1 MTNISKR
8 IELTARGSGNSYF
21 FAIINRNR
29 IIGYLK
35 GLREV
40 NFWLPKNDGTPL
52 VLKSILNW
60 SRDLSFKFTD
70 CPDKFKQWMEDE
82 GGGIP
87 WSWQNPHKYKAEFVP
102 NDDGLP
108 YIVVIKIKK

>member
-21 FAIINRNR
+21 FAITNRNK

-35 GLREV
+35 GLQEV

-60 SRDLSFKFTD
+60 SRDPSFKFTD
-70 CPDKFKQWMEDE
+70 CPDKFKQWMENE

-87 WSWQNPHKYKAEFVP
+87 WSWQNPHKYRAEFVP
-102 NDDGLP
+102 NNDGLP

>member
-8 IELTARGSGNSYF
+8 IELTARGGGNSYF
-21 FAIINRNR
+21 FAIT
-29 IIGYLK
+29 K
-35 GLREV
+35 GSQKIDYKDLREV

-52 VLKSILNW
+52 VLKSIFNW
-60 SRDLSFKFTD
+60 NYESFKFTD
-70 CPDKFKQWMEDE
+70 CPDKFKQWMENE

-87 WSWQNPHKYKAEFVP
+87 WSRQDPHKYRAEFVP
-102 NDDGLP
+102 NNDGLP